1 MSLSV
6 VNKCCVLRQDTL
18 SALSHSIQRKHSSTC
33 LHWWLPCNNPLSN
46 PYKVNNSHPLK
57 KVIDTRNRSQA
68 KRWSWIKMHTYAY
81 KSNYTDWVAKTVI
94 RIRILNS
101 PDMGVFPVVIV
112 TRSSQRRVIAGHTL
126 GVGFLSFYLSW

>member
-18 SALSHSIQRKHSSTC
+18 SALSHSIQRKHSGTC

-46 PYKVNNSHPLK
+46 PRKVNNSHPLK
-57 KVIDTRNRSQA
+57 KVIDTSNRSQA
-68 KRWSWIKMHTYAY
+68 NRWSWIKMHTYAY
-81 KSNYTDWVAKTVI
+81 KSNSTDWVAKTVI

-101 PDMGVFPVVIV
+101 PDMRVFPVVIV
-112 TRSSQRRVIAGHTL
+112 THSSKRRVIAGHTL
-126 GVGFLSFYLSW
+126 GVGFLIFYLSW